1 MEHTAT
7 ATTRSRTHPPV
18 SGRPTASR
26 RFGYLVAI
34 VANAVMLYLAHHLLA
49 WGWPRFLTD
58 DFEQLLPIVTVSFVA
73 GMVANAAFICFDAAW
88 FKSLANIVTSAISFV
103 VALRTFQVFPF
114 DFSGY
119 DHDWSWLV
127 RLVLVVGMVGAAISV
142 VVETVR
148 VISWST
154 SSHGSGEE

>member
-1 MEHTAT
+1 MS
-7 ATTRSRTHPPV
+7 TTFSPTHPAV

-34 VANAVMLYLAHHLLA
+34 AANAVMLYGAHHLLA

-58 DFEQLLPIVTVSFVA
+58 DFETLLPIVTASFVA
-73 GMVANAAFICFDAAW
+73 GMLANAAFVCFDAAW
-88 FKSLANIVTSAISFV
+88 FKLLANIVTSAIGFV
-103 VALRTFQVFPF
+103 VALRTWQVFPF

-127 RLVLVVGMVGAAISV
+127 RVVLVVAMVGAAISV
-142 VVETVR
+142 VVESVR
-148 VISWST
+148 VITWAARDHAT
-154 SSHGSGEE
+154 REHAPHHG

>member
-1 MEHTAT
+1 MEHTAMT
-7 ATTRSRTHPPV
+7 TTRSRSQPAV
-18 SGRPTASR
+18 SGRTTGSR

-34 VANAVMLYLAHHLLA
+34 VANAVMLYLAHHLLT

-58 DFEQLLPIVTVSFVA
+58 DFEELLPVVTVSFVA
-73 GMVANAAFICFDAAW
+73 GMVANAAFVCFDAAW
-88 FKSLANIVTSAISFV
+88 FKSLANIVTSAIAFV

-127 RLVLVVGMVGAAISV
+127 RLVLVVGMAGAAISV
-142 VVETVR
+142 VVESVR
-148 VISWST
+148 VFSWST
-154 SSHGSGEE
+154 NGHASGEE